1 MKKTFTVSGSVG
13 MFIKTTKKLGD
24 NMRISTRGRYSLE
37 AILFLALLPADALVS
52 TREISEKTGISDG
65 YLEQLF
71 ILLRKPGIISGVR
84 GAQGGYRLGKPAG
97 DITVGDI
104 LRTVEGPLAPVS
116 CLDKE
121 SCPSEAEC
129 RTRFTWQKLYT
140 EIQHCIDALR
150 ISDLVRA
157 YHSMEETE
165 GAL

>member
-1 MKKTFTVSGSVG
+1 MTVSSRTQLGLQILCYLTLRYGGDPVQTSELAAG
-13 MFIKTTKKLGD
+13 TGTTEKYIGQIMLTI
-24 NMRISTRGRYSLE
+24 RAS
-37 AILFLALLPADALVS
+37 PLVLS
-52 TREISEKTGISDG
+52 S
-65 YLEQLF
+65 
-71 ILLRKPGIISGVR
+71 R
-84 GAQGGYRLGKPAG
+84 GAQGGYRLGKPAE

-104 LRTVEGPLAPVS
+104 LRTVEGSLAPVS